1 LSADRGHRRKDI
13 LTVGDLD
20 RPAFVALLGPVFEH
34 SAWIADAAWE
44 RGPFVSVE
52 HLHAAMVTAIVSAP
66 RDQRLALIRAHP
78 DLGAR
83 EEEPLTAESTR
94 EQASAGLDALPD
106 DPRRRLLALNRA
118 YRERFGFPFVICA
131 RDHDADQILAAAQER
146 LGHDPLTEERVALE
160 QIARI
165 GRLRLDDLVTDTD
178 TDDGAPTPP

>member
-1 LSADRGHRRKDI
+1 LSADRGHRRTDI
-13 LTVGDLD
+13 TDVSELD
-20 RPAFVALLGPVFEH
+20 RPAFVALLGSVFEH
-34 SAWIADAAWE
+34 SSWVADAAWE
-44 RGPFVSVE
+44 RGPFVSVD
-52 HLHAAMVTAIVSAP
+52 HLHAALVTAIASAP
-66 RDQRLALIRAHP
+66 REQRLALIRAHP

-83 EEEPLTAESTR
+83 AEPLTQESTR
-94 EQASAGLDALPD
+94 EQAAAGLDTLPD
-106 DPRRRLLALNRA
+106 DPRARLLALNRA

-178 TDDGAPTPP
+178 DGDPTAP

>member
-1 LSADRGHRRKDI
+1 MGE
-13 LTVGDLD
+13 LD

-34 SAWIADAAWE
+34 SPWVADTAWE

-52 HLHAAMVTAIVSAP
+52 HLHAAMVAAIGAAP
-66 RDQRLALIRAHP
+66 RDQRLTLIRAHP
-78 DLGAR
+78 DLGAG
-83 EEEPLTAESTR
+83 EDTPLTAESTR

-106 DPRRRLLALNRA
+106 DPRQRLLALNRA

-146 LGHDPLTEERVALE
+146 LAHDPLTEERVALE

-178 TDDGAPTPP
+178 SDGALTRP